1 MRQWG
6 RPDGQSKV
14 KRKSHKTCMLADS
27 IVRKDALT
35 AWQRKDTMGPRE
47 ALQRIR
53 AIIKDALA
61 TDDIEAVH
69 RLLHEAHGIT
79 DKALGRGTLRG
90 ARLVRH

>member
-1 MRQWG
+1 
-6 RPDGQSKV
+6 
-14 KRKSHKTCMLADS
+14 MLADS